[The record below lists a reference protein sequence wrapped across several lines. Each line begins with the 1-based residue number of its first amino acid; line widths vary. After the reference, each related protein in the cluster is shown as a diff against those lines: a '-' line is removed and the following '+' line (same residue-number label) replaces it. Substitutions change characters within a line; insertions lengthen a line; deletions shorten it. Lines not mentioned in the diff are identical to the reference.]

1 MPLRSPPSPH
11 PSQLGCY
18 DTYIQRNLEHI
29 PVIYRDH
36 LIQTFDPHWS
46 PPTCT
51 HQKHCFRAYPLPNDC
66 VLLHIISCFIREVG
80 VGLGGSNYVQLQIP
94 KCSKIP
100 RPCSY
105 HRNTIIILI
114 DQATSIKPKTCVY
127 LCELGEPAIIVS
139 LRSVHFF
146 KECRRIRGETNVLL
160 NDFRLLA
167 LYL

>member
-1 MPLRSPPSPH
+1 MQH
-11 PSQLGCY
+11 
-18 DTYIQRNLEHI
+18 NLEHI
-29 PVIYRDH
+29 PVICRDH
-36 LIQTFDPHWS
+36 LIQTFDPRRS
-46 PPTCT
+46 PPTRT
-51 HQKHCFRAYPLPNDC
+51 QQKHCFRAYPLPNDC
-66 VLLHIISCFIREVG
+66 VLLHIISRFIREVG

-127 LCELGEPAIIVS
+127 LCELAEPPIIVS
-139 LRSVHFF
+139 LRCVHFF

-160 NDFRLLA
+160 NDFRSLA